1 MNLLEN
7 KPLFTEVYNPASSF
21 QLAATEIVVRGQ
33 KKEERHSWADD
44 LPRDQVIEVVVIN
57 EARFSV
63 ILPEGAEEFSF
74 RSNNDIN
81 RLLDLIAL
89 DFTCIIIDLTSLAH
103 AVWALLLRGGL
114 KKGII
119 LKACYAEPIDYQ
131 QHVTPPMEGEIFDLS
146 ERIEGVR
153 PLPGFASFQ
162 DDIED
167 DFILVPLLGFE
178 GTRFAHIIETTQP
191 KGGHVIPVFGFPGFQ
206 PEFIFHTYL
215 GNKLPLLR
223 TSSQLQARFV
233 PANCPFSLAY
243 LLEQIADEY
252 KLALLKIALIGTKPH
267 ALGAFLFERRN
278 KRQVEFIYDH
288 PVRKENRT
296 FGISKLLLYNV
307 SAFLDSGRVNIV

>member
-1 MNLLEN
+1 MNLLED
-7 KPLFTEVYNPASSF
+7 KPLFTEVFSPADSF
-21 QLAATEIVVRGQ
+21 QLASTDIVIRGQ
-33 KKEERHSWADD
+33 RKEERHSWTDI
-44 LPRDQVIEVVVIN
+44 LPGQQVIEVSVID

-63 ILPEGAEEFSF
+63 ISGTDFKEYYF
-74 RSNNDIN
+74 RSKVDIDQ
-81 RLLDLIAL
+81 LLTDISLNASCVIM
-89 DFTCIIIDLTSLAH
+89 DLTSLPH
-103 AVWALLLRGGL
+103 AIWALLLRGGL
-114 KKGII
+114 KRNIA
-119 LKACYAEPIDYQ
+119 LKACYAEPLDYQ
-131 QHVTPPMEGEIFDLS
+131 QHATPPMEGEIFDLS

-162 DDIED
+162 DDIEE

-178 GTRFAHIIETTQP
+178 GTRLAYIIETTQP
-191 KGGHVIPVFGFPGFQ
+191 KGGHIIPIIGVPGFQ

-223 TSSQLQARFV
+223 TSSHFKARFA
-233 PANCPFSLAY
+233 PANCPFSLSY
-243 LLEQIADEY
+243 LLEQIADEH

-296 FGISKLLLYNV
+296 IGLTKLLVYNV
-307 SAFLDSGRVNIV
+307 SAFLDAGRLLVN